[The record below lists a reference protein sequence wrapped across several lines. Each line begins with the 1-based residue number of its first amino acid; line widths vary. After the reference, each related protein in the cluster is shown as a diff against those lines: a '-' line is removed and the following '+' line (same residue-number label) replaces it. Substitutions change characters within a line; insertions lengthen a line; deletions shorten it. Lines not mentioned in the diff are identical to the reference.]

1 MIKTII
7 AELELRLEELE
18 SKEGTMDNLSKRLE
32 LIKTLLMV
40 NKTATDYYAI

>member
-18 SKEGTMDNLSKRLE
+18 SKEETMDNLSRRLE